1 MARGQ
6 NGKGRNGNVPA
17 ESTTS
22 LAIRT
27 RRHGKQRENAGCIDS
42 PVYWAWVPD
51 RSIYQDI
58 MDEILDGVSAE
69 VKLRIAA
76 IIKVCKSKK
85 LTDDGKQQKR
95 RIMEKLFVHREI
107 TLVHVYICTCLC
119 CPC

>member
-1 MARGQ
+1 M
-6 NGKGRNGNVPA
+6 GKDEMETYQQGVPHRWL
-17 ESTTS
+17 SV
-22 LAIRT
+22 
-27 RRHGKQRENAGCIDS
+27 HDVMENNEKMQDALT
-42 PVYWAWVPD
+42 VLYWAWVPD